1 MILKKYKKYRFKIK
15 NIGVYQKNI
24 DNLNHLIKFG
34 ENYKFKK
41 MAGVKESLRSV
52 FLTGVLIIA
61 SGFTGY
67 SQTKEER
74 PTNVNIDFASS
85 YIWRGLKLGSGP
97 AVQPLLEWRK
107 GIFTVGA
114 WGSFDFRG
122 YEEVDLYIV
131 FSLSSGFSLGLTD
144 YYSPELRYFDYS
156 RESGSHA
163 IEMNLL
169 YEGEK
174 LKLSANYI
182 FNQAGGI
189 GSYGNDLY
197 FEAGYSFSSF
207 LLFAGAGNGWLTADT
222 DDDPKFEL
230 CNIGLE
236 ATSTIK
242 ITETFSL
249 PITGRLIFNPSSER
263 LYLTGF
269 ISF

>member
-1 MILKKYKKYRFKIK
+1 MVYLISYVIFSSPYGTAQEKEREGFDV
-15 NIGVYQKNI
+15 GVDI
-24 DNLNHLIKFG
+24 
-34 ENYKFKK
+34 
-41 MAGVKESLRSV
+41 V
-52 FLTGVLIIA
+52 
-61 SGFTGY
+61 
-67 SQTKEER
+67 
-74 PTNVNIDFASS
+74 SS
-85 YIWRGLKLGSGP
+85 YIWRGLKYGSGP
-97 AVQPLLEWRK
+97 AVQPALEYRM
-107 GIFTVGA
+107 GIFAAGA

-131 FSLSSGFSLGLTD
+131 FSLPSGFSLGLTD
-144 YYSPELRYFDYS
+144 YYSPKLRYFDCS

-182 FNQAGGI
+182 FNHAGGI

-207 LLFAGAGNGWLTADT
+207 LLFAGAGNGWLTADA
-222 DDDPKFEL
+222 DDEPKFEL

-249 PITGRLIFNPSSER
+249 PITGQLIFNPSSER
-263 LYLTGF
+263 LYLTGL